1 MENAENT
8 QKKVWDWR
16 KRKPNNMLIVNAG
29 PDSGFF
35 RWWCIYM
42 QPMVKMTPREIDVMS
57 SLLKQRW
64 ELSKVIADPAVLDSQ
79 LMSNDTIKKVIAECK
94 ITRQH
99 FYVLKNNLVKRK
111 VITESGIN
119 PRLLPN
125 LEQNP
130 DGTFQFLILF
140 KDTKAQ

>member
-1 MENAENT
+1 MESTEKTNKQE
-8 QKKVWDWR
+8 WDWK
-16 KRKPNNMLIVNAG
+16 KRIPNNMLVINAG
-29 PDSGFF
+29 PDTGFF

-42 QPMVKMTPREIDVMS
+42 RPMVPLTDREVDVMS

-79 LMSNDTIKKVIAECK
+79 LMSNDTIKKVIKECN
-94 ITRQH
+94 ITRAH
-99 FYVLKNNLVKRK
+99 FYVLKNNLMKRK

-125 LEQNP
+125 IAKDNN
-130 DGTFQFLILF
+130 GVFQFLILF
-140 KDTKAQ
+140 KDQN